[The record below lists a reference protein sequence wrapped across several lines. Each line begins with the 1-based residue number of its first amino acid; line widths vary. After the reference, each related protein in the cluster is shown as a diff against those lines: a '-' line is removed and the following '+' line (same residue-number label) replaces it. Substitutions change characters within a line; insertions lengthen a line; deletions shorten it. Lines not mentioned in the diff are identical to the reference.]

1 MKMLKN
7 KKFLFI
13 IGAIL
18 ALISFGVWATTA
30 TVTWTPSRY
39 APYSIIPGQ
48 STTTTVTFTNN
59 GPSTINGKKLVL
71 EILGDVAGIATV
83 TPPNFPVTIKKG
95 ERVSVNLSVKSPT
108 NAPIRV
114 VSGTL
119 VLFEMKPDGK
129 TKDVFS
135 ATLPIEITLSPIS
148 VPPDPSEFGKMT
160 VEGVITNQYK
170 IRDDVLRAI
179 VFAFPT
185 SEPIR
190 NVLIQY
196 SQAYQKMAE
205 DYLALANNPVEQKR
219 VVRLD
224 AKEGDKAQDC
234 MSHVFGVHSL
244 PTLDERLAKLDE
256 IDNARHAVN
265 FVFLNTKER
274 SRVYD
279 KTDALLGG
287 TTSDSVVAS
296 EQAAYDAASCDTN
309 LLD

>member
-18 ALISFGVWATTA
+18 ALVSFGVWATSA
-30 TVTWTPSRY
+30 TISWTPSRY
-39 APYSIIPGQ
+39 APYSIAPGQ
-48 STTTTVTFTNN
+48 LTSTTVIFTNN
-59 GPSTINGKKLVL
+59 GPSDINGKKLVL
-71 EILGDVAGIATV
+71 ELRGDVAGLVSV
-83 TPPNFPVTIKKG
+83 TQPTFPAVIVKG
-95 ERVSVNLSVKSPT
+95 QSVSVNLSVKSST
-108 NAPIRV
+108 NASIRV
-114 VSGTL
+114 VDGTL

-135 ATLPIEITLSPIS
+135 AVLPIEITLSPIS

-190 NVLIQY
+190 NALIQY
-196 SQAYQKMAE
+196 SQADQKMAE

-224 AKEGDKAQDC
+224 AQKRDNGYFC
-234 MSHVFGVHSL
+234 MLPLFGANTG
-244 PTLDERLAKLDE
+244 TLDEQLAKLDE
-256 IDNARHAVN
+256 VDNARHAID

-274 SRVYD
+274 SRINV

-287 TTSDSVVAS
+287 TS
-296 EQAAYDAASCDTN
+296 ERVPDDNEMPALCDTN